1 MTERQFALALD
12 EVRAKLRS
20 EVLPFEDTSPEAV
33 AERKLKAEA
42 DLQAFGET
50 YLPHYFTDKPASWH
64 PELDDLL
71 AKLNRQIAAVHGH
84 REGAKTVRYVIAF
97 ALQQHLAADGEPFI
111 VVVSA
116 TKDLA
121 GDFVAC
127 IKTELEENQRIRADY
142 GEMPAYP
149 WSTEDLVSTNGRR
162 IRALGA
168 GQKMRGALFR
178 MHKPTLAICDDLED
192 DELAMN
198 PKRVKKL
205 YQWLFSTLVPMLQK
219 KRWRVVVLGTLI
231 CKGCFLDK
239 LQTQAVEEKR
249 PVVAKRYPA
258 ILKDSNGRERS
269 SWPDRFSLTDWREF
283 KATVGT
289 LIWAAE
295 FQGEPSDEDATIPE
309 ELITSTQWRDGEL
322 DGVEFEAV
330 AVGYDPIP
338 GKAADE
344 VVEAKEKDEDK
355 PEKKKDGSYAAII
368 KVARCSQGHLWVM
381 DAWIKRRSVVKQVRA
396 FVDFFVFGP
405 RPQKMAA
412 ETVAFA
418 TLVMNELGRE
428 EVARG
433 VRLPVEEIK
442 QTGSKEVRLKSLQ
455 PYFER
460 KLVHLNLAQGDQE
473 LLKEQLVHL
482 DNPNIEDDGPDALEM
497 AIRKLEGLVKPAAVG
512 RTQTKAERRPGR
524 KGRLFGTRP
533 VPEPEGEEEETE
545 DEAVSEVEEVRA

>member
-12 EVRAKLRS
+12 ELRAKLRS
-20 EVLPFEDTSPEAV
+20 EVLPFKDTSPEAV

-127 IKTELEENQRIRADY
+127 IKTDLEENQRIRADY

-205 YQWLFSTLVPMLQK
+205 YKWLFSTLVPMLQK

-249 PVVAKRYPA
+249 PVVVKRYPA

-269 SWPDRFSLTDWREF
+269 SWPDRFSLADWREF
-283 KATVGT
+283 KAAVGT

-309 ELITSTQWRDGEL
+309 ELIDRAQWRDGEL
-322 DGVEFEAV
+322 DGVAFEAV
-330 AVGYDPIP
+330 AVAYDPIP

-344 VVEAKEKDEDK
+344 VVEAKEKK
-355 PEKKKDGSYAAII
+355 EKKQEGSYAAII
-368 KVARCSQGHLWVM
+368 KAARCPQGHLWIM
-381 DAWIKRRSVVKQVRA
+381 EAWIKRRSVPKQVKA
-396 FVDFFVFGP
+396 FVDSYLDAP
-405 RPQKMAA
+405 RPHGMVA
-412 ETVAFA
+412 ETGVFA
-418 TLVMNELGRE
+418 TLVMHELGRE

-442 QTGSKEVRLKSLQ
+442 QTGSKELRLQSLQ

-460 KLVHLNLAQGDQE
+460 GLIHLNLAQGDQP

-497 AIRKLEGLVKPAAVG
+497 VVRKLESLVKPAAVG
-512 RTQTKAERRPGR
+512 RTQTRAERRPGR
-524 KGRLFGTRP
+524 KGRLFGARP
-533 VPEPEGEEEETE
+533 VHEPEEEEEETE
-545 DEAVSEVEEVRA
+545 DETVSEVEEVKA